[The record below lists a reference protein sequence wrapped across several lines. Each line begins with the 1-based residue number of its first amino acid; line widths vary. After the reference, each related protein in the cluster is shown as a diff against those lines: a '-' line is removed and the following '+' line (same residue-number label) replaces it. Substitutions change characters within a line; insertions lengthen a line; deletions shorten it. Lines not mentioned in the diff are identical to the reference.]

1 MNFKF
6 DEIKKLN
13 DFENILITDEK
24 GVVIFYDAAN
34 LEIIK
39 ALALSPDKFIGHKIT
54 SLYANLTDETSS
66 IMNVLKT
73 GVPICNKNQELIT
86 RKGNSV
92 QAINST
98 YPLTEDNKVIGAIEF
113 SKYFYTKESIEMLDS
128 YSNHKIYR
136 KNNTIYT
143 IDDLI
148 TVNPKMLEIKKKI
161 SKISKTNSS
170 VLIYG
175 KTGTGKEVVAQA
187 IHNMSERYT
196 KPFISQNCGAIPA
209 TLLESILFGTVK
221 GSFTGSNDIQGIF
234 EQADGGTL
242 FLDEINSLDIY
253 LQVKLLKA
261 IEEKIIRRIG
271 GTQNI
276 PLDIR
281 IISATN
287 ECPEKMVSEKKLRD
301 DLFYRLGVVQLNLP
315 DLSERKEDIGGI
327 LNFYINRFNSTMNVN
342 IKDIHPEVLDCF
354 YKYNWPGNIRELK
367 NAIETA
373 YNNVSTTQIT
383 IDDIP
388 ERISKHI
395 SRSSEAPLNSTAKPL
410 KSSIEEYEKQIII
423 NELQNS
429 NNRFTETAR
438 KLGISKQLLKYKI
451 EKYELK

>member
-1 MNFKF
+1 MNLKF

-13 DFENILITDEK
+13 GFENILITDEK
-24 GVVIFYDAAN
+24 GVIIFYDAAD
-34 LEIIK
+34 LGILK
-39 ALALSPDKFIGHKIT
+39 ALALTPEKFMGHKIT
-54 SLYANLTDETSS
+54 SHYSNLTDETSI
-66 IMNVLKT
+66 IMKVLKT
-73 GVPICNKNQELIT
+73 GIPICNNKQELIT
-86 RKGNSV
+86 KEGSCI

-98 YPLTEDNKVIGAIEF
+98 YPLTEGDKVIGVVEF
-113 SKYFYTKESIEMLDS
+113 SKYFYGKESIEMLNS

-136 KNNTIYT
+136 KNNTVYT

-148 TVNPKMLEIKKKI
+148 TANPKMLEIKNKI
-161 SKISKTNSS
+161 SKISKTSSS

-187 IHNMSERYT
+187 IHNMSDRYT

-221 GSFTGSNDIQGIF
+221 GSFTGSNDTQGIF

-242 FLDEINSLDIY
+242 FLDEINSLNIN

-261 IEEKIIRRIG
+261 IEEKSIRKIG

-287 ECPEKMVSEKKLRD
+287 ECPEKMISERKLRD

-315 DLSERKEDIGGI
+315 DLSERKEDIGV
-327 LNFYINRFNSTMNVN
+327 LLDFYINRFNSTMNVN
-342 IKDIHPEVLDCF
+342 IDDIHPEVLDCF
-354 YKYNWPGNIRELK
+354 YKYRWPGNIREFK

-383 IDDIP
+383 INDIP
-388 ERISKHI
+388 ERISKY
-395 SRSSEAPLNSTAKPL
+395 SSKSSITMTNDVAKPL
-410 KSSIEEYEKQIII
+410 KASIEEYEKQIII
-423 NELQNS
+423 NELQNA
-429 NNRFTETAR
+429 NNKIVETAR
-438 KLGISKQLLKYKI
+438 RLGISKQLLKYKI
-451 EKYELK
+451 DKYVLK